1 MNHLYLEELR
11 NKIIP
16 TVKETCK
23 KRGYTDGIVFIEYV
37 IKKELEIA
45 KRDFI
50 NLLQNNFSE
59 EIKTTNNSYYLKPIR
74 IKKPFRYKVRD
85 FFNNIS
91 KVFGF

>member
-1 MNHLYLEELR
+1 MNKNDALTVELAK
-11 NKIIP
+11 NKADEL
-16 TVKETCK
+16 V
-23 KRGYTDGIVFIEYV
+23 V
-37 IKKELEIA
+37 KKELEIA

-50 NLLQNNFSE
+50 NSLQNDFGE
-59 EIKTTNNSYYLKPIR
+59 EIKTTNNSYYIKPVR

>member
-1 MNHLYLEELR
+1 MNKNDALTVELAK
-11 NKIIP
+11 NKADEL
-16 TVKETCK
+16 V
-23 KRGYTDGIVFIEYV
+23 V
-37 IKKELEIA
+37 KKELEIA

-50 NLLQNNFSE
+50 NSLQNGFGE
-59 EIKTTNNSYYLKPIR
+59 EIKTTNNSYYIKPIR

>member
-1 MNHLYLEELR
+1 MNKNDELTVELAK
-11 NKIIP
+11 NKA
-16 TVKETCK
+16 
-23 KRGYTDGIVFIEYV
+23 DEYV

-59 EIKTTNNSYYLKPIR
+59 EIKTTNNSYYMKPIR
-74 IKKPFRYKVRD
+74 IKKQFRYKVRD
-85 FFNNIS
+85 FFNKIS

>member
-1 MNHLYLEELR
+1 MNKDDELAFELAK
-11 NKIIP
+11 NKADEF
-16 TVKETCK
+16 V
-23 KRGYTDGIVFIEYV
+23 V
-37 IKKELEIA
+37 KKELEIA

-50 NLLQNNFSE
+50 NSLQNGFGE
-59 EIKTTNNSYYLKPIR
+59 EIKTTNNSYYIKPIR

>member
-1 MNHLYLEELR
+1 MNKNDALTVELAK
-11 NKIIP
+11 NKADEF
-16 TVKETCK
+16 V
-23 KRGYTDGIVFIEYV
+23 V
-37 IKKELEIA
+37 KKELEIA

-50 NLLQNNFSE
+50 NSLQNSFGE
-59 EIKTTNNSYYLKPIR
+59 EIKTTNNSYHIKPIR

>member
-1 MNHLYLEELR
+1 MNKNDALTVELAK
-11 NKIIP
+11 NKADEF
-16 TVKETCK
+16 V
-23 KRGYTDGIVFIEYV
+23 V
-37 IKKELEIA
+37 KKELEIA

-50 NLLQNNFSE
+50 NSLQNSFGE

>member
-1 MNHLYLEELR
+1 MNKNDALTVELAK
-11 NKIIP
+11 NKADEF
-16 TVKETCK
+16 V
-23 KRGYTDGIVFIEYV
+23 V
-37 IKKELEIA
+37 KKELEMA

-50 NLLQNNFSE
+50 NSLQNSFGE
-59 EIKTTNNSYYLKPIR
+59 EIKTTNNSYYIKPIR

>member
-1 MNHLYLEELR
+1 MNKNDELAVELAK
-11 NKIIP
+11 NKADEF
-16 TVKETCK
+16 V
-23 KRGYTDGIVFIEYV
+23 V
-37 IKKELEIA
+37 KKELEIA

-50 NLLQNNFSE
+50 NSLQNGFGE
-59 EIKTTNNSYYLKPIR
+59 EIKTTSNSYYLKPIR

>member
-1 MNHLYLEELR
+1 MNKNDALTVELAK
-11 NKIIP
+11 NKADEL
-16 TVKETCK
+16 V
-23 KRGYTDGIVFIEYV
+23 V
-37 IKKELEIA
+37 KKELEIA

-50 NLLQNNFSE
+50 NSLQNSFGE
-59 EIKTTNNSYYLKPIR
+59 EIKTTNNSYYIKPVR

>member
-1 MNHLYLEELR
+1 MNKNDELTVELAK
-11 NKIIP
+11 NKADEF
-16 TVKETCK
+16 V
-23 KRGYTDGIVFIEYV
+23 V
-37 IKKELEIA
+37 KKELEIA

-50 NLLQNNFSE
+50 NSLQNSFGE
-59 EIKTTNNSYYLKPIR
+59 EIKTTNNSYYIKPVR

>member
-1 MNHLYLEELR
+1 MNKNDALTVELAK
-11 NKIIP
+11 NKADEF
-16 TVKETCK
+16 V
-23 KRGYTDGIVFIEYV
+23 V
-37 IKKELEIA
+37 KKELEIA

-50 NLLQNNFSE
+50 NSLQNSFGE

-85 FFNNIS
+85 FLNKIS

>member
-1 MNHLYLEELR
+1 MNKNDALTVELAK
-11 NKIIP
+11 NKADEL
-16 TVKETCK
+16 V
-23 KRGYTDGIVFIEYV
+23 V
-37 IKKELEIA
+37 KKELEIA

-50 NLLQNNFSE
+50 NSLQNDFGK
-59 EIKTTNNSYYLKPIR
+59 EIKTTNNSYYIKPIR

>member
-1 MNHLYLEELR
+1 MNKNDELAVELAK
-11 NKIIP
+11 NKADEF
-16 TVKETCK
+16 V
-23 KRGYTDGIVFIEYV
+23 V
-37 IKKELEIA
+37 KKELEIA

-50 NLLQNNFSE
+50 NSLQNGFGE
-59 EIKTTNNSYYLKPIR
+59 EIKITNNSYYIKPIR

>member
-1 MNHLYLEELR
+1 MNKNDELAVELAK
-11 NKIIP
+11 NKADEF
-16 TVKETCK
+16 V
-23 KRGYTDGIVFIEYV
+23 V
-37 IKKELEIA
+37 KKELEIA

-50 NLLQNNFSE
+50 NSLQNSFGE
-59 EIKTTNNSYYLKPIR
+59 EIKTTNNSYYIKPVR

>member
-1 MNHLYLEELR
+1 MNKNDALTVELAK
-11 NKIIP
+11 NKADEL
-16 TVKETCK
+16 V
-23 KRGYTDGIVFIEYV
+23 V
-37 IKKELEIA
+37 KKELEIA

-50 NLLQNNFSE
+50 NSLQNGFGE

-85 FFNNIS
+85 FLNKIS

>member
-1 MNHLYLEELR
+1 MNKNDELAVELAK
-11 NKIIP
+11 NKAD
-16 TVKETCK
+16 EF
-23 KRGYTDGIVFIEYV
+23 IV
-37 IKKELEIA
+37 KKELEIA

-50 NLLQNNFSE
+50 NSLQNDFGE
-59 EIKTTNNSYYLKPIR
+59 EIKTTNNSYYIKPIR

>member
-1 MNHLYLEELR
+1 MNKNDALTVELAK
-11 NKIIP
+11 NKADEF
-16 TVKETCK
+16 V
-23 KRGYTDGIVFIEYV
+23 V
-37 IKKELEIA
+37 KKELEIA

-50 NLLQNNFSE
+50 NSLQNSFGE
-59 EIKTTNNSYYLKPIR
+59 EIKTTNNSYYIKPVR